1 MRALTLVS
9 IGVAL
14 LSAAAA
20 HAAAVYFGLDVG
32 TPDWR
37 IVALL
42 CATTGAVYGIIRT

>member
-1 MRALTLVS
+1 MKALTLFAV
-9 IGVAL
+9 GVAL

-20 HAAAVYFGLDVG
+20 HAAAVYFGLDGG

-42 CATTGAVYGIIRT
+42 CATTGAVYGFIRA